1 MFEDEKCPYCGSK
14 DYSAYDTD
22 TDFMCDYGY
31 RSWYCCC
38 PRCKGTFT
46 ITYTYKLNDHY
57 IERDVA
63 PTEPYQ
69 ISMFDLMEG

>member
-14 DYSAYDTD
+14 DYNIYDTD
-22 TDFMCDYGY
+22 TDYSDDFGY
-31 RSWYCCC
+31 RAFYCDCT
-38 PRCKGTFT
+38 RCKGSFI
-46 ITYTYKLNDHY
+46 ITYTYKLDGHY
-57 IERDVA
+57 VEPNVP